1 MRKLGSANA
10 KAWFCLHHKLIGIFT
25 LLRCYLFGYIQ
36 PDAPYLFKKDET
48 LYKALYCGLCKSIG
62 AGCGQRARSALT
74 FDMAFMSALVHNI
87 RREDVNI
94 KRAHCALHIIK
105 KRPIA
110 QVDDITVMLGCINTA
125 LAYYKLCDDKADGDK
140 KGIFRHLYKKGLK
153 RALKKHKPAVEI
165 IRRQMGEQNKIENAG
180 CSIIEQACEPTA
192 VMMKEL
198 SAYALGEFS
207 TDETQALF
215 YDIGKWVY
223 LIDALD
229 DYDKDVKKH
238 RFNVLYNAFGADC
251 KTKAVEENKGE
262 LTFLFDSLF
271 ADMRMRIS
279 KIDFAFNRDLTDNII
294 LRGIPLKTRAVLNG
308 CKHKNHCDN
317 GDKYEQEKS

>member
-1 MRKLGSANA
+1 M
-10 KAWFCLHHKLIGIFT
+10 
-25 LLRCYLFGYIQ
+25 FGYIQ

-62 AGCGQRARSALT
+62 AGCGQTARSALT

-87 RREDVNI
+87 RHEDVNI
-94 KRAHCALHIIK
+94 KRAHCVLHLIK

-110 QVDDITVMLGCINTA
+110 AVDDITVMLGCINTA

-153 RALKKHKPAVEI
+153 RAAKKHSRAVEI
-165 IRRQMGEQNKIENAG
+165 IAEQMKQQAEIEKQG
-180 CSIIEQACEPTA
+180 CAVIDMAAEPTA
-192 VMMKEL
+192 VMMREL
-198 SAYALGEFS
+198 SDYALGGYS
-207 TDETQALF
+207 TEETRALF

-229 DYDKDVKKH
+229 DYDKDIKKR
-238 RFNVLYNAFGADC
+238 RFNVLFNAFGAGS
-251 KTKAVEENKGE
+251 KAQAVKENLDE

-279 KIDFAFNRDLTDNII
+279 KIDFGFNRDLTDNII
-294 LRGIPLKTRAVLNG
+294 LRGIPLKTRAMLNVH
-308 CKHKNHCDN
+308 CNKCENKNQTAPQ
-317 GDKYEQEKS
+317 GV

>member
-1 MRKLGSANA
+1 M
-10 KAWFCLHHKLIGIFT
+10 
-25 LLRCYLFGYIQ
+25 FGYIQ

-74 FDMAFMSALVHNI
+74 FDMAFMSALIHNI

-94 KRAHCALHIIK
+94 KRARCALHLIK

-110 QVDDITVMLGCINTA
+110 AVDEVTVMLGCINTA

-140 KGIFRHLYKKGLK
+140 KGVFRHLYKKGLK
-153 RALKKHKPAVEI
+153 RAAKKHAPAVEI
-165 IRRQMGEQNKIENAG
+165 IGRQMTAQSDLEKAG
-180 CSIIEQACEPTA
+180 CSIIEMAAEPTA
-192 VMMKEL
+192 VMMSEL
-198 SAYALGEFS
+198 SAYALGEYS
-207 TDETQALF
+207 TDETRALF

-229 DYDKDVKKH
+229 DYDKDVKK
-238 RFNVLYNAFGADC
+238 RRYNVLYNAFGADC
-251 KTKAVEENKGE
+251 KARAVADNREE

-271 ADMRMRIS
+271 ADMRARIA

-294 LRGIPLKTRAVLNG
+294 LRGIPLKTRAVLNAQ
-308 CKHKNHCDN
+308 CKNKKN

>member
-1 MRKLGSANA
+1 M
-10 KAWFCLHHKLIGIFT
+10 
-25 LLRCYLFGYIQ
+25 FGYIM
-36 PDAPYLFKKDET
+36 PDVPYLFKKDET

-74 FDMAFMSALVHNI
+74 YDMAFMSALVHNI
-87 RREDVNI
+87 RHEDVNI
-94 KRAHCALHIIK
+94 KRSHCALHLIR

-110 QVDDITVMLGCINTA
+110 AVDEITVMLGCINTA
-125 LAYYKLCDDKADGDK
+125 LAYFKLCDDKADGDR
-140 KGIFRHLYKKGLK
+140 KGVLRHLYKKGLK
-153 RALKKHKPAVEI
+153 RAAKKHKAAVDI
-165 IRRQMGEQNKIENAG
+165 IRRQMEEQNRLEAASCN
-180 CSIIEQACEPTA
+180 IIEQACEPSA
-192 VMMKEL
+192 NMMKEL
-198 SAYALGEFS
+198 SIYALKEYS
-207 TDETQALF
+207 TEETQALF

-238 RFNVLYNAFGADC
+238 RFNVLYNAFGADS
-251 KTKAVEENKGE
+251 KAQAVEENIGE

-279 KIDFAFNRDLTDNII
+279 KINFKFNRDLTDNII
-294 LRGIPLKTRAVLNG
+294 LRGIPLKTRAVLND
-308 CKHKNHCDN
+308 CKNKKQCKN